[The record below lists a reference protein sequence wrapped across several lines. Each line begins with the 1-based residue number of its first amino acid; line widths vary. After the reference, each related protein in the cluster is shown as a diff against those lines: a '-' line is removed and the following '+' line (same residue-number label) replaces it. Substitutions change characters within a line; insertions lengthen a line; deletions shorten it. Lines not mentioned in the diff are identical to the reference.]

1 MNANTSTTDPL
12 PLPPENPGE
21 QLANTLGLIVALA
34 GFVAT
39 IAVTFYLF
47 NYARAAQQRSQQL
60 WRCAENLI
68 VSTADK
74 LVSQQGKPVDAKFAE
89 DISEAVNTYYERS
102 LQQGTD
108 ALNSITQARFLGQVA
123 LFCKSQGLLAKAFAN
138 YNRSFRIYSAL
149 SSHAAR
155 TSEPWIGAYNSLSGE
170 ADVEVLQGNFREQ

>member
-1 MNANTSTTDPL
+1 MNANITSSTPTTKPGRLSTVRRADP
-12 PLPPENPGE
+12 
-21 QLANTLGLIVALA
+21 
-34 GFVAT
+34 
-39 IAVTFYLF
+39 
-47 NYARAAQQRSQQL
+47 QRSQQL

-123 LFCKSQGLLAKAFAN
+123 LFCKSQGLLA
-138 YNRSFRIYSAL
+138 
-149 SSHAAR
+149 
-155 TSEPWIGAYNSLSGE
+155 
-170 ADVEVLQGNFREQ
+170 